1 MTEPDEVYTGLEGF
15 TDKDRELEN
24 YLHTLVLNDSTI
36 IDALAR
42 ILGLITKLD
51 TRAEQHTSFWTRKSV
66 R

>member
-51 TRAEQHTSFWTRKSV
+51 TRAEQ
-66 R
+66 